1 MTLSPSRHRPALF
14 LLALGI
20 SSAFAAPENPA
31 PANGKPIPLTD
42 PSRFGAPQAQGEE
55 TAEMKQLQQAGIYQ
69 GHPGSLT
76 FFRWKG
82 ANPPVLFHLG
92 LWGPQ
97 TTNPHAALLPSFQEL
112 ESLEIHEASFDDS
125 AAPHLAKLPKLR
137 RLTISAVDRYQKPG
151 FTKMQW
157 SYPWLPQV
165 ENRPQF
171 TGKALA
177 TLSTLPALDF
187 LDLRDALIQSSE
199 LAALASFPKLS
210 ELGLPNPIDAQGL
223 QALLSC
229 KNLSAL
235 ILGNREVSASEIEL
249 LAKLPALKRLTL
261 RNARLSN
268 ETLAALAKLEKVTAL
283 TIYDC
288 GLTDAQLAHLGK
300 PPQLTQLE
308 LVRNEIEGP
317 GLAHL
322 ASFSLKKL
330 DLMFNN
336 LSNASL
342 SQLATLN
349 TVEDLGIAYNISID
363 DAGIQSGLLQS
374 MKQLHFLEL
383 RGISQLTEASL
394 AALSQFGHLKQIGI
408 REDKI
413 SWESVDKMR
422 AAMPNTKVFK

>member
-1 MTLSPSRHRPALF
+1 MNPPALI
-14 LLALGI
+14 LLALGL
-20 SSAFAAPENPA
+20 SPALAAADPPA
-31 PANGKPIPLTD
+31 PVNGKPIPLTD
-42 PSRFGAPQAQGEE
+42 PSRFGPPQAQGEE
-55 TAEMKQLQQAGIYQ
+55 TPEMKQLQQAGIYQ
-69 GHPGSLT
+69 GQPSSLT

-97 TTNPHAALLPSFQEL
+97 LTNQHAALIPSLQEL
-112 ESLEIHEASFDDS
+112 ESMEIHEASFDDT

-137 RLTISAVDRYQKPG
+137 RLTISPVDRYQKPG
-151 FTKMQW
+151 FTRMQW
-157 SYPWLPQV
+157 SYPWLAQV
-165 ENRPQF
+165 QNRPQF

-177 TLSTLPALDF
+177 ALSALPLLDF
-187 LDLRDALIQSSE
+187 LDLRDARVTSSE
-199 LAALASFPKLS
+199 LAVLASFPKLS
-210 ELGLPNPIDAQGL
+210 ELGLPNPIDAEGL

-229 KNLSAL
+229 KHLGAV

-249 LAKLPALKRLTL
+249 LAKLPSLKRLTL

-268 ETLAALAKLEKVTAL
+268 ETLAALAKLEKLTAL

-322 ASFSLKKL
+322 ASFSLQKL

-336 LSNASL
+336 LSNA
-342 SQLATLN
+342 TLHHLEALR
-349 TVEDLGIAYNISID
+349 TLEQLGIAYCTSVTD
-363 DAGIQSGLLQS
+363 EGLRLGILQK
-374 MKQLHFLEL
+374 MRHLQFLEL
-383 RGISQLTEASL
+383 RGLTAVTDASL
-394 AALSQFGHLKQIGI
+394 ESLCQFGHLKQIGI

-422 AAMPNTKVFK
+422 AAMPNTRVFK